1 MSDDK
6 KHPKNEDKEKRRP
19 KKEDKLHWPEETLGE
34 APAGGPNATE
44 RSRISD

>member
-6 KHPKNEDKEKRRP
+6 KHPKNEDKEKHPP
-19 KKEDKLHWPEETLGE
+19 KKEDRLHRPETTIGE
-34 APAGGPNATE
+34 APSGGPNATE